1 MHLSIFSHL
10 FYVFSASNSDTSVN
24 YPTFALAGVPIGS
37 SAFVAQDVSP
47 HNVASLPL
55 PPGPPEVSN
64 PNMNMK
70 MNRTMA
76 STKNTAAAAVAPAA
90 AAAGTFLAP
99 TGAMNNSVNVPPGG
113 GGGVVGATGA
123 GAAAGGVG
131 AVPAQL
137 TLGAAVDNV
146 IRWASTVMDAV
157 DKIQWRPLGYEQ
169 LPDGS
174 HDFSRPLYSIPDP
187 RQHLVNIVQE

>member
-1 MHLSIFSHL
+1 M
-10 FYVFSASNSDTSVN
+10 
-24 YPTFALAGVPIGS
+24 
-37 SAFVAQDVSP
+37 
-47 HNVASLPL
+47 
-55 PPGPPEVSN
+55 
-64 PNMNMK
+64 NMNM
-70 MNRTMA
+70 T
-76 STKNTAAAAVAPAA
+76 STKNAAAAAAAAVAPAA
-90 AAAGTFLAP
+90 GAFIAP
-99 TGAMNNSVNVPPGG
+99 TGAINNSANVPTGT

-123 GAAAGGVG
+123 GAVTGGVG
-131 AVPAQL
+131 AIPAQL

-174 HDFSRPLYSIPDP
+174 NDFSRPLYSIPDP